1 MSSAQPGSKHQPR
14 TTAAS
19 SIQRAKAQPTIANVV
34 DAISELHT
42 EVTADLKDLKEDV
55 GHLKEDVGHLKEDVG
70 HLKEDVGHLKE
81 DVGHLK
87 KDVGKLLDHFGL
99 VSGDPP

>member
-19 SIQRAKAQPTIANVV
+19 SIQRAKTQPTIANVV

-55 GHLKEDVGHLKEDVG
+55 GHLKEDVG
-70 HLKEDVGHLKE
+70 
-81 DVGHLK
+81 
-87 KDVGKLLDHFGL
+87 KLLDHFGL